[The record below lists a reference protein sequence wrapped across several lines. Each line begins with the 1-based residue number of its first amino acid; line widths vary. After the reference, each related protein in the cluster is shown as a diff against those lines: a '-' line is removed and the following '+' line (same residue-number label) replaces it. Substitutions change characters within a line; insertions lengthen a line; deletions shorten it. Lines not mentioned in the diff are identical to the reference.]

1 MKYRLDLQFFAGEKT
16 EKATSKKRQ
25 DTRKKGQVAK
35 SQDINTAFLLLLSLG
50 LLALMGGY
58 FKDQFLYLFTHVFD
72 EYLTKDITANT
83 VQTLLIEMSISLA
96 KIVGPVM
103 AIAIIAGVVSNFA
116 QFGFLF
122 SPEAIKF
129 DLKKMDPIQ
138 GAKRIFS
145 ARALVEL
152 VKSLLKIS
160 LVGAVTFIILWQN
173 MDTVM
178 TMFTKTAE
186 NALQFFGRITL
197 YMGFAATVVLLFIAV
212 IDYVYQRFDF
222 EKNIKMSKQDIKDEH
237 KNMEG
242 NPLIRSKIKEKQRQM
257 SMMRMMSEVPKADV
271 VITNPTHF
279 AIAIQYDESK
289 SDTPI
294 VVAKGMDHVAF
305 RIREIA
311 KANNVTMVENKPLA
325 RGLYSK
331 VELNQPIKEEFFQ
344 AVAEVLAF
352 VYRTERKM

>member
-1 MKYRLDLQFFAGEKT
+1 
-16 EKATSKKRQ
+16 
-25 DTRKKGQVAK
+25 
-35 SQDINTAFLLLLSLG
+35 
-50 LLALMGGY
+50 
-58 FKDQFLYLFTHVFD
+58 
-72 EYLTKDITANT
+72 
-83 VQTLLIEMSISLA
+83 
-96 KIVGPVM
+96 
-103 AIAIIAGVVSNFA
+103 
-116 QFGFLF
+116 
-122 SPEAIKF
+122 
-129 DLKKMDPIQ
+129 
-138 GAKRIFS
+138 
-145 ARALVEL
+145 
-152 VKSLLKIS
+152 LLKIS
-160 LVGAVTFIILWQN
+160 MVGAVTFFILWQN

-257 SMMRMMSEVPKADV
+257 SAMRMMSEVPKADV

-279 AIAIQYDESK
+279 AIAIRYDESK

-305 RIREIA
+305 KIREIA

-331 VELNQPIKEEFFQ
+331 VELNQPIQEEFFQ